1 MERKM
6 RKMGSAVGEK
16 IAHLIEHAAKKI
28 ISSSRLF
35 ISKFHLVQGTRQ
47 IEKPNS
53 IGNISMI
60 ISICG
65 GIYSLQSYEPIILI
79 HKYSSSK
86 QSVYGCR

>member
-1 MERKM
+1 MQSIYPKSSHWHLAVGDVKVERKM
-6 RKMGSAVGEK
+6 RKMGSAVEEK
-16 IAHLIEHAAKKI
+16 ITHLIEHTTKKI

-65 GIYSLQSYEPIILI
+65 GIYSL
-79 HKYSSSK
+79 
-86 QSVYGCR
+86 